1 MGEPTP
7 FFRLGQVI
15 LPRGLGVYHRIWWG
29 TAEEDLGSM
38 GLRWGVAL
46 EVCGLGR
53 LMFPIQAVSTGPLLF
68 DLGEVVRLLFRILF
82 A

>member
-7 FFRLGQVI
+7 FFRLGHDDPAERPGG
-15 LPRGLGVYHRIWWG
+15 LPSLQARAALGVYHQILWG

-53 LMFPIQAVSTGPLLF
+53 
-68 DLGEVVRLLFRILF
+68 
-82 A
+82 

>member
-1 MGEPTP
+1 
-7 FFRLGQVI
+7 
-15 LPRGLGVYHRIWWG
+15 
-29 TAEEDLGSM
+29 M

>member
-1 MGEPTP
+1 
-7 FFRLGQVI
+7 
-15 LPRGLGVYHRIWWG
+15 
-29 TAEEDLGSM
+29 M
-38 GLRWGVAL
+38 GLRRDVAL
-46 EVCGLGR
+46 GVRGLGR